1 MPWST
6 RRGAA
11 ESTGSNLTAGTSP
24 AQNAEARA
32 VMAEEQLAVLQRY
45 LAAASVTY
53 QREIVRL
60 KSELAA
66 GADGRGGSGAA
77 PPAR

>member
-1 MPWST
+1 
-6 RRGAA
+6 
-11 ESTGSNLTAGTSP
+11 
-24 AQNAEARA
+24 
-32 VMAEEQLAVLQRY
+32 MAEEQLAVLQRY